1 MRKKMSGAQADKQ
14 KSNAAAGKYDDIIDL
29 PRPKMKHARMSME
42 ARAAQF
48 APFAALVGYESMVQE
63 TSEQVI
69 EAVEHETE
77 VELEAGFDVETTE
90 FAADIEYESA
100 EYDVNDETDFP
111 DGVDE
116 VYPD

>member
-1 MRKKMSGAQADKQ
+1 MNKKALGAQADR
-14 KSNAAAGKYDDIIDL
+14 SDTAAGKYDDIIDL

-77 VELEAGFDVETTE
+77 IVE
-90 FAADIEYESA
+90 
-100 EYDVNDETDFP
+100 FP

-116 VYPD
+116 VYPDEDFVLK

>member
-1 MRKKMSGAQADKQ
+1 MRKKTSDARADR
-14 KSNAAAGKYDDIIDL
+14 SNAAAEKYDDIIDL

-77 VELEAGFDVETTE
+77 IVE
-90 FAADIEYESA
+90 
-100 EYDVNDETDFP
+100 FP

-116 VYPD
+116 VYPDEDFVLK

>member
-1 MRKKMSGAQADKQ
+1 MRKKTSDAQADKQ

-29 PRPKMKHARMSME
+29 SRPKMKHARMSME

-63 TSEQVI
+63 TSERVI
-69 EAVEHETE
+69 ETVEHETE
-77 VELEAGFDVETTE
+77 IVE
-90 FAADIEYESA
+90 
-100 EYDVNDETDFP
+100 FP